1 MKNIDIFPMLSGNL
15 CIAEKKAVLC
25 FVSQKG
31 VTSLKSYKLKNPLI
45 HYKKIWFLRGLE
57 YLIFATYYFFW
68 GLNQFFL
75 FANKNNSKKNKQY
88 PILFKKSFIII
99 FTILLSFLLVLFL
112 FGYLPAHLGFWIVGN
127 NYSLFVKKLSIG
139 LTKCLIFYIIL
150 TAFYF
155 VPSIKN
161 FYKFNTASNVAL
173 NEKND
178 KLKYHR
184 ATNFLNFMVFSL
196 LLSYLVISLIGLNIS
211 AWLKPFANLLITL
224 VCFSV
229 SFEFLNL
236 LDTKWRKFKNIIL
249 FTSWLVTSKPAQ
261 TELQT
266 ARAVLCEGNL
276 MIENENRE
284 LINENSDGIAFS
296 CVYSE
301 IKDKLH
307 STGIND
313 KDEADWLIASYL
325 NVPKYE
331 IKFINFI
338 TMQQYKDLQNL
349 LTRRLKSEPIAK
361 IFEYTEFYG
370 LKIKVN
376 NDVLTPRQETEILVE
391 KALKIIGK
399 EKLDILDLCTGSGA
413 VAIALAKNTNSKI
426 FASDISD
433 KALNKAKEN
442 ALNNNVKIT
451 FKQGDLFK
459 SFKKKKFDIIV
470 CNPPYIKTDDIKALQ
485 KEVKN
490 YDPIISLDGGFDGLY
505 FYKKIAK
512 EAPKYLEENGKLL
525 LEIGINQ
532 SRNVKKLLTEN
543 FINIK
548 ISKDYNGINR
558 IIIAQKMPEKSKKR
572 LFDKNKNK

>member
-1 MKNIDIFPMLSGNL
+1 MKKIEIFPMLSGNL
-15 CIAEKKAVLC
+15 CIAEKNAILC

-31 VTSLKSYKLKNPLI
+31 EMSLNSHKIKNSLI
-45 HYKKIWFLRGLE
+45 PHKNVWFLRGIE

-75 FANKNNSKKNKQY
+75 FIKKNNFKKNKQY
-88 PILFKKSFIII
+88 SIFFKKSFVIT
-99 FTILLSFLLVLFL
+99 FTVLLSFLLVLFL
-112 FGYLPAHLGFWIVGN
+112 FGYLPTHLGFWIVGG

-150 TAFYF
+150 LALYF
-155 VPSIKN
+155 VPAIKN
-161 FYKFNTASNVAL
+161 FYKFNEASNIVI
-173 NEKND
+173 NEDKG
-178 KLKYHR
+178 KLKNHR
-184 ATNFLNFMVFSL
+184 ATNFLNFMIFSL
-196 LLSYLVISLIGLNIS
+196 LLSYLVVSLIGLNIS

-224 VCFSV
+224 ICFSV
-229 SFEFLNL
+229 SFEFLHL
-236 LDTKWRKFKNIIL
+236 LDTKWIRFKNIIL
-249 FTSWLVTSKPAQ
+249 FTSWLVTSRPAQ

-284 LINENSDGIAFS
+284 VINEDSEGLAFS
-296 CVYSE
+296 FVYSE
-301 IKDKLH
+301 IKDKLK
-307 STGIND
+307 SAGIED

-325 NVPKYE
+325 NVPKYQ
-331 IKFINFI
+331 IKFINSI

-349 LTRRLKSEPIAK
+349 LARRLKSEPIAK

-376 NDVLTPRQETEILVE
+376 NDVLTPRQETELLVE

-399 EKLDILDLCTGSGA
+399 QKLNVLDLCTGSGA
-413 VAIALAKNTNSKI
+413 IAIALAKNTNFKI

-433 KALNKAKEN
+433 KALSKAKEN
-442 ALNNNVKIT
+442 ALNNNVKII
-451 FKQGDLFK
+451 FKQSDLLK
-459 SFKKKKFDIIV
+459 GFKKKKFDIIV
-470 CNPPYIKTDDIKALQ
+470 CNPPYIKTDDIKTLQ
-485 KEVKN
+485 KEVKDF
-490 YDPIISLDGGFDGLY
+490 DPIISLDGGFDGLY

-512 EAPKYLEENGKLL
+512 EAPKFLTENGKLL
-525 LEIGINQ
+525 LEIGVNQ

-558 IIIAQKMPEKSKKR
+558 IIIAQKKPEKTKKKFIGN
-572 LFDKNKNK
+572 L